1 MGQCWS
7 DQVQDGERFEI
18 VKHFKEEGD
27 EVFYTKAMNPDVQ
40 PEIERLK
47 RITMSDGLGI
57 EDTSRTVVSIAY

>member
-1 MGQCWS
+1 
-7 DQVQDGERFEI
+7 

-27 EVFYTKAMNPDVQ
+27 EVFYTKAMNPDVL